1 MFFKQF
7 STTHTKPSKKHFLQ
21 CNSLYTPL
29 SMNKKWFISL
39 PTQWRVVGNSVGISN
54 GRYEPKLECP
64 VGRRGSNK
72 ENPLWGWGGGCV
84 DIFWISMFPILLCPR
99 NGDSSPLNTIIGTV
113 WTLLNKLNHDTTHV
127 IQLTWYNS
135 LWLWRWLLHRL
146 SKRQSLS
153 TTTVLFRTT
162 FTQMIK
168 LNLLKWLLG
177 SNLSQT
183 KQ

>member
-54 GRYEPKLECP
+54 GRYEPKLESP

-72 ENPLWGWGGGCV
+72 ENPLWGWGGGSV
-84 DIFWISMFPILLCPR
+84 DIFWTSMFPILLCPR
-99 NGDSSPLNTIIGTV
+99 NGDSSPLNTTSGTV
-113 WTLLNKLNHDTTHV
+113 WTLLNKLNHDTTDV
-127 IQLTWYNS
+127 IQLTLTLKMTTAQVVKTSVTVDNS
-135 LWLWRWLLHRL
+135 PIQDYVH
-146 SKRQSLS
+146 QDDQ
-153 TTTVLFRTT
+153 TQPT
-162 FTQMIK
+162 FDK
-168 LNLLKWLLG
+168 
-177 SNLSQT
+177 
-183 KQ
+183 

>member
-84 DIFWISMFPILLCPR
+84 DIFWTSMFPILLCPR
-99 NGDSSPLNTIIGTV
+99 NGDSSPLNTTIGTV

-127 IQLTWYNS
+127 IQLTLTLKMTTAQVVKMSVTVNNNS
-135 LWLWRWLLHRL
+135 PIHDYVHPDDHT
-146 SKRQSLS
+146 QP
-153 TTTVLFRTT
+153 T
-162 FTQMIK
+162 FEMT
-168 LNLLKWLLG
+168 LG
-177 SNLSQT
+177 FKPFTN
-183 KQ
+183 